1 MTNNNNRSSDDVIV
15 YGKLRSEIHYK
26 NYGIATGWEGE
37 VGERITKPLNLS
49 ELAEGLNRKQHGEF
63 CKCSKISDPDDFY
76 CDCGMVDYNCALDEF
91 LSKIREAMR

>member
-1 MTNNNNRSSDDVIV
+1 MTNNNNRSADDVIV
-15 YGKLRSEIHYK
+15 FSGKDCS
-26 NYGIATGWEGE
+26 TGNCKEN
-37 VGERITKPLNLS
+37 NLS
-49 ELAEGLNRKQHGEF
+49 ELAEEMKRKQHGEF